1 MSSLLIY
8 NADLLSFQE
17 GFPKGNDSML
27 LENGVIKA
35 IGKMDALQSF
45 ADSGIRKM
53 DAEGKTIMP
62 GFNDSHIHIWKAG
75 NLKTFMLDL
84 RPAKSLD
91 HMLSML
97 SDYNRRFPGAQWIT
111 ARGFNDAAWE
121 NGKFPT
127 KSDLDKVTK
136 VKPIFIIH
144 TSAHSA
150 VANTKALELAS
161 VDLHT
166 PVPEGGEMQIGEDG
180 HPNGVFSE
188 TALGLIAPHLPAYS
202 KEELKIMVSSAREE
216 MYRYGITA
224 ATDPAVDPLLLEA
237 YREMNSDQTLGF
249 RLNVIPIL
257 LPDGSEDPFPVP
269 DFFDS
274 PFLKLNAVKFFS
286 DGGLSNKTAAL
297 KRAYK
302 NSDDYG
308 ILRLKKNSYL
318 RLSRAAM
325 EKGLGIAT
333 HAIGDLAIDF
343 VIDVYKELQD
353 SFPGLIKRI
362 EHLGLPDAK
371 NLEAMAAYHIAASM
385 QSIFIYELGRNF
397 RKYLDEDYLNRC
409 YPVKS
414 VLRHGILLALSSD
427 APVVQDFNPFKGL
440 EAAVTRKDRDGNTI
454 AAAEA
459 ITVEEGLT
467 AYTSHAARISDRGD
481 FGILEEGKL
490 ADIILLNSNPLNTP
504 ADQLSK
510 ISVEKTFIGGELV
523 WQSGGKNEME
533 QNTRS

>member
-1 MSSLLIY
+1 MSSLLIH
-8 NADLLSFQE
+8 NARLLSFQE
-17 GFPKGNDSML
+17 GFKNGNDSMV

-35 IGKMDALQSF
+35 IGTMDALQSF
-45 ADSGIRKM
+45 ADSGIPM
-53 DAEGKTIMP
+53 LDAKGKTVMP

-91 HMLSML
+91 QMLSML
-97 SDYNRRFPGAQWIT
+97 SDYSSRYPEARWIT

-127 KSDLDKVTK
+127 KSDLDKVSK
-136 VKPIFIIH
+136 IKPIYVIH

-150 VANTKALELAS
+150 VANSKALELAS
-161 VDLHT
+161 INIHT
-166 PVPEGGEMQIGEDG
+166 RVPEGGEMQVGEDG
-180 HPNGVFSE
+180 YPNGVFSE
-188 TALGLIAPHLPAYS
+188 TALGLVANHLPAYS
-202 KEELKIMVSSAREE
+202 KEELKIMVRAAREE

-237 YREMNSDQTLGF
+237 YREMNNDQELRF
-249 RLNVIPIL
+249 RLNLIPIL

-286 DGGLSNKTAAL
+286 DGGLSNRTAAL
-297 KRAYK
+297 KRPYK
-302 NSDDYG
+302 NSGDHG
-308 ILRLKKNSYL
+308 ILRLKRDSYL
-318 RLSRAAM
+318 GLCRAAM

-343 VIDVYKELQD
+343 VIDVYKELHH
-353 SFPGLIKRI
+353 SFPGLSKRI
-362 EHLGLPDAK
+362 EHLGLPDEL
-371 NLEAMAAYHIAASM
+371 NLDKMAEYQIAASM

-397 RKYLDEDYLNRC
+397 IKYLDTDYLNHC

-414 VLRHGILLALSSD
+414 VLRRGILTALSSD
-427 APVVQDFNPFKGL
+427 APVVQDFNPLRGL
-440 EAAVTRKDRDGNTI
+440 EAAVTRKDRDGNSI
-454 AAAEA
+454 AAGEA
-459 ITVEEGLT
+459 ITVEEGLA
-467 AYTSHAARISDRGD
+467 AYTSQAARISGRSD

-490 ADIILLNSNPLNTP
+490 ADIIILNLNPLNTAP
-504 ADQLSK
+504 DQLSK

-523 WQSGGKNEME
+523 WQESRKY
-533 QNTRS
+533 T

>member
-1 MSSLLIY
+1 MPSLLIH
-8 NADLLSFQE
+8 NARLLSFQE
-17 GFPKGNDSML
+17 GFKKGNDCL
-27 LENGVIKA
+27 ILENGIIKA
-35 IGKMDALQSF
+35 IGNMDMLQSF
-45 ADSGIRKM
+45 ADSGIPM
-53 DAEGKTIMP
+53 LNAEGKTVIP

-97 SDYNRRFPGAQWIT
+97 SDYNNRFPEARWIT
-111 ARGFNDAAWE
+111 ARGFNEAVWD

-127 KSDLDKVTK
+127 KSDLDKVSK
-136 VKPIFIIH
+136 IKPVYIIH

-150 VANTKALELAS
+150 VANSKALELAS
-161 VDLHT
+161 IDMHT
-166 PVPEGGEMQIGEDG
+166 RIPDGGEMQIGEDG

-188 TALGLIAPHLPAYS
+188 TALGLITSHLPAYS
-202 KEELKIMVSSAREE
+202 KEELKIMVSAAREE

-237 YREMNSDQTLGF
+237 YQEMNNDNTLGF

-257 LPDGSEDPFPVP
+257 LPDGSEHPYPVP
-269 DFFDS
+269 DYFDS

-286 DGGLSNKTAAL
+286 DGGLSNRTAAL

-302 NSDDYG
+302 NSNDHG
-308 ILRLKKNSYL
+308 ILRLKKDSYL
-318 RLSRAAM
+318 GLCRASM

-343 VIDVYKELQD
+343 VIDVYKELHH

-362 EHLGLPDAK
+362 EHLGLPDTS
-371 NLEAMAAYHIAASM
+371 NLEAMAEYQIAASM
-385 QSIFIYELGRNF
+385 QSVFIYELGRNF
-397 RKYLDEDYLNRC
+397 IKYLDADYLNQC

-414 VLRHGILLALSSD
+414 VLRRGILTALSSD
-427 APVVQDFNPFKGL
+427 APVVQDFNPLRGL

-454 AAAEA
+454 AAGEA
-459 ITVEEGLT
+459 ISIEEGLT
-467 AYTSHAARISDRGD
+467 AYTSHAARISGRVD

-490 ADIILLNSNPLNTP
+490 ADIIILNLNPLNAAP
-504 ADQLSK
+504 DQLTK
-510 ISVEKTFIGGELV
+510 IRVEKTFIGGELV
-523 WQSGGKNEME
+523 WQAGSDGIL
-533 QNTRS
+533 TL